1 MATFF
6 WLFPVK
12 GGVWYPSIPLS
23 FSEQKDILLMGYGGG
38 GTPIKIEVIH

>member
-12 GGVWYPSIPLS
+12 GGVGYASILLS

-38 GTPIKIEVIH
+38 IPPLKWK

>member
-12 GGVWYPSIPLS
+12 GGVGYPSIPLS

-38 GTPIKIEVIH
+38 GTPIKMEVIH